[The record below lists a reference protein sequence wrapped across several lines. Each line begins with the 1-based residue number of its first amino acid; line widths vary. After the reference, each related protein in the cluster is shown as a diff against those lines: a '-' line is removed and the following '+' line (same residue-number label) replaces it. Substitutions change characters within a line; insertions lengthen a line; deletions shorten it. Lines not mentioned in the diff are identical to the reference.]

1 MGHLQDLLTR
11 IEPVFLL
18 LAAFAFFRSGSARR
32 LPAMATY
39 FVVRVVHVAYL
50 AAVLAGWDHSQSGSF
65 CHTGRYTAYFYGYWI
80 GYVATAI
87 AIFFVI
93 QEVFKRA
100 MEPVPGLRRLG
111 LLAFRW
117 ISVVSIIVAVGA
129 VALPGTMLKGDES
142 PIGPI
147 CIQMMRC
154 MSVLELCL
162 LAFLALS
169 IHALGRSFRSRLFGL
184 GLGFGL
190 QAMADLLFAAL
201 SIRYTS
207 INSTANLGLQLVTD
221 LVLVAWVT
229 YFFVPEPAAERNMIV
244 LPPNSMLSR
253 WNALAKGLGQ
263 MPEPVAAGAP
273 TGFFLQ
279 DIEGVVD
286 RVLAKNP
293 VVAPR

>member
-1 MGHLQDLLTR
+1 MGHLLDWLTR
-11 IEPVFLL
+11 LEPVLL
-18 LAAFAFFRSGSARR
+18 PLMAFAFFRSGAARR

-39 FVVRVVHVAYL
+39 LVVRMVSF
-50 AAVLAGWDHSQSGSF
+50 AVLVSLLYSGSRSSYF
-65 CHTGRYTAYFYGYWI
+65 CHTSFYTAYFYGYWLA
-80 GYVATAI
+80 YVASAV

-93 QEVFKRA
+93 QEIFKRV

-117 ISVVSIIVAVGA
+117 ISVVSIIVSIGA
-129 VALPGTMLKGDES
+129 VALPGTLLKANES

-154 MSVLELCL
+154 VSVLELCL

-190 QAMADLLFAAL
+190 QATADLVLTAL
-201 SIRYTS
+201 SVRYHGFDS
-207 INSTANLGLQLVTD
+207 LSNLWMQMVTD
-221 LVLVAWVT
+221 LVLVTWSI
-229 YFFVPEPAAERNMIV
+229 YFFVPEPSAERSMIV
-244 LPPNSMLSR
+244 LPPNSVLSR

-263 MPEPVAAGAP
+263 MPAEPAMAEAP

>member
-1 MGHLQDLLTR
+1 VQDLLTR
-11 IEPVFLL
+11 CEPVFLL
-18 LAAFAFFRSGSARR
+18 LTVIVFFKSGAARK
-32 LPAMATY
+32 LPAMTTY
-39 FVVRVVHVAYL
+39 LCVRAVHVSYL
-50 AAVLAGWDHSQSGSF
+50 SVILYLWGRSSSQTPLCVTGW
-65 CHTGRYTAYFYGYWI
+65 YTPYFYGYWI
-80 GYVATAI
+80 GYAATAV
-87 AIFFVI
+87 AIYFVV
-93 QEVFKRA
+93 QEVFKRV

-129 VALPGTMLKGDES
+129 VALPATLAHGSGS
-142 PIGPI
+142 PIGPV

-154 MSVLELCL
+154 VSVMELSL

-190 QAMADLLFAAL
+190 QAAAELLYTAL
-201 SIRYTS
+201 SLRDLS
-207 INSTANLGLQLVTD
+207 IGSLGNLSLQLTTD
-221 LVLVAWVT
+221 LVLVIWLV
-229 YFFVPEPAAERNMIV
+229 YFCVPESAAERNMIV
-244 LPPNSMLSR
+244 LPPSSMLSR

-263 MPEPVAAGAP
+263 MPEPVPATAP

>member
-1 MGHLQDLLTR
+1 MGHLQDVLTR
-11 IEPVFLL
+11 LEPVLLL
-18 LAAFAFFRSGSARR
+18 LAAVSFFRSGSWRR

-39 FVVRVVHVAYL
+39 VVVRLVSVAYL
-50 AAVLAGWDHSQSGSF
+50 AIVLYAWDRSSYF
-65 CHTGRYTAYFYGYWI
+65 CHSGRYVAYFYGYWI
-80 GYVATAI
+80 GYVASAVAI
-87 AIFFVI
+87 YFVV
-93 QEVFKRA
+93 QEIFKRA

-129 VALPGTMLKGDES
+129 VALPGAIVKGDES

-154 MSVLELCL
+154 VSVLELCL
-162 LAFLALS
+162 MAFLALS
-169 IHALGRSFRSRLFGL
+169 IHALGRSFRSRLFGV
-184 GLGFGL
+184 GLGFGM
-190 QAMADLLFAAL
+190 QAMADLIFTAL
-201 SIRYTS
+201 SIRYHSFDS
-207 INSTANLGLQLVTD
+207 ISNLSLQLITD
-221 LVLVAWVT
+221 VVLVTWSV
-229 YFFVPEPAAERNMIV
+229 YFLVPEPAAERNMVV

-263 MPEPVAAGAP
+263 MPEPVPAAAP

>member
-11 IEPVFLL
+11 LEPVLLL
-18 LAAFAFFRSGSARR
+18 LAAFSFFRSGSARR

-39 FVVRVVHVAYL
+39 VVVRLVSFAAL
-50 AAVLAGWDHSQSGSF
+50 ASLLYAGDRSTYF
-65 CHTGRYTAYFYGYWI
+65 CHTGWYTAYFYGYWLA
-80 GYVATAI
+80 YVAAAV

-93 QEVFKRA
+93 QEVFKRV

-129 VALPGTMLKGDES
+129 VALPGTMVKGDAS

-154 MSVLELCL
+154 VSVLELCL
-162 LAFLALS
+162 MAFLALS
-169 IHALGRSFRSRLFGL
+169 IHSLGRSFRSRLFGL
-184 GLGFGL
+184 GLGFGM
-190 QAMADLLFAAL
+190 QAMADLIFTAV
-201 SIRYTS
+201 SIRYHS
-207 INSTANLGLQLVTD
+207 IGSIANLGLQLIIDV
-221 LVLVAWVT
+221 VLVTWSV
-229 YFFVPEPAAERNMIV
+229 YFLAPEAAAERNMIV
-244 LPPNSMLSR
+244 LPPSSMLSR

-263 MPEPVAAGAP
+263 MPEPVVAAAP